1 MMAIQMFKKI
11 LRSLGTVADEPQ
23 LNAADL
29 EHSDEFPD
37 PDVAA
42 RLLTAPAALMQLSL
56 AEAKVVLRYTRP
68 IHIPAG
74 TIFIKEGD
82 LEDTD
87 FMVLV
92 LDGDVTVESIV
103 VSSVAPMTL
112 TVLGPGSLHGEL
124 GLLDGMARS
133 ATCTASSNLR
143 CMIMRRKDI
152 MQLLEDDAPVGA
164 KLVMAIA
171 MRISDRLR
179 DNTAKLRKFVQLT
192 KALQQEINHL
202 LPS

>member
-1 MMAIQMFKKI
+1 MFKKI
-11 LRSLGTVADEPQ
+11 FRSLGTVAEQPQ
-23 LNAADL
+23 LNAADR
-29 EHSDEFPD
+29 EQIDEFPD
-37 PDVAA
+37 LEVAA
-42 RLLTAPAALMQLSL
+42 QLLTAPSALMQLSL
-56 AEAKVVLRYTRP
+56 ADAMVVVRYMRP
-68 IHIPAG
+68 VRFPSG
-74 TIFIKEGD
+74 SQFIKEGD
-82 LEDTD
+82 LGNTD

-92 LDGDVTVESIV
+92 LEGDVTVEGIV

-133 ATCTASSNLR
+133 ATCTASSDLS
-143 CMIMRRKDI
+143 CMMMRREG
-152 MQLLEDDAPVGA
+152 MLQLLKDDAPVGA

-171 MRISDRLR
+171 MRIGDRLR
-179 DNTAKLRKFVQLT
+179 DNTAKLKKFVYLT